1 MRVSKCFRALAAALG
16 LQVTAVEAAN
26 LVTNP
31 DFTSD
36 VSGWTPAC
44 AIPVGGGTPGTLTW
58 DSSDGDPAPGSAHSL
73 GCQLSSTCIVIAAPQ
88 NIDLYANIKVAAGAA
103 RAQVN
108 GFSDAACTAG
118 ETFGIAFAPVASS
131 STWQTVS
138 VTDVALPIGT
148 NSVEVQL
155 QISSLSD
162 DVHFDHILFGPSN
175 LIFFSGFEG
184 P

>member
-1 MRVSKCFRALAAALG
+1 MKTSKCFTALFVVLA
-16 LQVTAVEAAN
+16 LQVTAVKAAN

-36 VSGWTPAC
+36 VSGWNPAC

-58 DSSDGDPAPGSAHSL
+58 DNSDGDPAPGSAHSL
-73 GCQLSSTCIVIAAPQ
+73 GCQLTSTCIVIAAPQ
-88 NIDLYANIKVAAGAA
+88 KIDLYANIKVAAGAA

-108 GFSDAACTAG
+108 GFSDAACTTDQ
-118 ETFGIAFAPVASS
+118 TFGIAIAPIASNS
-131 STWQTVS
+131 AWQTVS

-155 QISSLSD
+155 QISSTSD

-175 LIFFSGFEG
+175 FIFYSGFEG